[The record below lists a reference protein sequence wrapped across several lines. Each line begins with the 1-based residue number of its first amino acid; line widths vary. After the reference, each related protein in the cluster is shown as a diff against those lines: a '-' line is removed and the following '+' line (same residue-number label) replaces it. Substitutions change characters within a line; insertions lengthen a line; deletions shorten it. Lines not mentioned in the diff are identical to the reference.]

1 MTYDISG
8 KRIWVA
14 GHTGLVGSAL
24 VRRLGEES
32 CEILTVSRAA
42 LDLRR
47 QNDVEDWVQENRPDV
62 VFLAAAKVGGVIA
75 NMAQPEE
82 LLYDNLMIESNII
95 KSCLKAETEK
105 LLFLGSSCIYP
116 RNAPQPIAEK
126 SLLTG
131 ALESSNEGY
140 ALAKIAGLKLVES
153 CRRQYGADFISAM
166 PCNLYGPG
174 DRYDATISHVI
185 PAMIMK
191 LCAAQKSRAPEVA
204 FMGTGSALREFL
216 YVDDLADGLVFLMQ
230 NFSEDGHINIGSGA
244 EISIHDLA
252 HKIAQA
258 VGYEGTVRFTGEGPD
273 GTPRKVVDTSKLCAM
288 GWRAQTSLDSGLC
301 ATMKDYDH
309 RYGAGDGTERL
320 VGAAS

>member
-1 MTYDISG
+1 MTHYALSG
-8 KRIWVA
+8 KRVWVA
-14 GHTGLVGSAL
+14 GHTGLVGSAI
-24 VRRLGEES
+24 VRRLRSES
-32 CEILTVSRAA
+32 CEVLTVPRNV

-47 QNDVEDWVQENRPDV
+47 QNDVEDWVQENRPDA

-82 LLYDNLMIESNII
+82 FLYDNLMIESNII
-95 KSCLKAETEK
+95 KSCLKVKTEK

-116 RNAPQPIAEK
+116 RDAPQPLAEK
-126 SLLTG
+126 SLLTS
-131 ALESSNEGY
+131 ALEPSNEGY

-153 CRRQYGADFISAM
+153 CRRQHGADFISAM

-174 DRYDATISHVI
+174 DRYDATISHVT

-230 NFSEDGHINIGSGA
+230 HFSEDGHINIGSGR

-252 HKIAQA
+252 HTIARA
-258 VGYEGTVRFTGEGPD
+258 VGYTGSIRFTGEGTD
-273 GTPRKVVDTSKLCAM
+273 GTPRKVLDISRLAAM
-288 GWRAQTSLDSGLC
+288 GWQAQTSLDAGL
-301 ATMKDYDH
+301 AASIADYES
-309 RYGAGDGTERL
+309 RYGLGTTG
-320 VGAAS
+320 GAAG

>member
-1 MTYDISG
+1 MTYALSG
-8 KRIWVA
+8 KRVWVA
-14 GHTGLVGSAL
+14 GHTGLVGSAIA
-24 VRRLGEES
+24 RRLRSES
-32 CEILTVSRAA
+32 CEILTVSRGV

-47 QNDVEDWVQENRPDV
+47 QNDVEDWVQENRPDA

-75 NMAQPEE
+75 NMAQPEGF
-82 LLYDNLMIESNII
+82 LYDNLMIESNVI
-95 KSCLKAETEK
+95 KSCLKAGIEK
-105 LLFLGSSCIYP
+105 ILFLGSSCIYP

-191 LCAAQKSRAPEVA
+191 LRAAQKSRAPEVA

-252 HKIAQA
+252 HTIARA
-258 VGYEGTVRFTGEGPD
+258 VNYTGSIRFTGEGTD
-273 GTPRKVVDTSKLCAM
+273 GTPRKVLDISRLAAM
-288 GWRAQTSLDSGLC
+288 GWRAQTSLESGLSS
-301 ATMKDYDH
+301 AIDDYDRH
-309 RYGAGDGTERL
+309 YGEGKELID
-320 VGAAS
+320 VAS